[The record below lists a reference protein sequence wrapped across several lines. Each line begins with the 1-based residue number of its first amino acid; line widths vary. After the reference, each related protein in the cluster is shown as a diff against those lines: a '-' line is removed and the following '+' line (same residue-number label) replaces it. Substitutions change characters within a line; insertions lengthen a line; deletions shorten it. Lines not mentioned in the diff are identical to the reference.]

1 MGLTRGAARGLFTD
15 GERNMTH
22 TLTTLRLV
30 LRDWRD
36 SDLDAYAAL
45 NADPDVRKHFGSALT
60 PAQSDEEASRIRA
73 HFAARDYGYF
83 AVEVPG
89 IADFIGFVGLM
100 HGRYDIPG
108 FGLNWIDLGWRLAR
122 PHWGRGYAG
131 EAAQAVTD
139 FAFRELKLP
148 ELTAHTVPGNKRS
161 RRVMER
167 LGMTHDARDDFD
179 HPHIADGH
187 PLKPH
192 LLYRLN
198 PEQHYAANAAK
209 SL

>member
-1 MGLTRGAARGLFTD
+1 
-15 GERNMTH
+15 MTH

-36 SDLDAYAAL
+36 CDLEHYAAL
-45 NADPDVRKHFGSALT
+45 NADADVRKHFGSLLT
-60 PAQSDEEASRIRA
+60 RAESDAEAARIRA
-73 HFAARDYGYF
+73 HFAAREYGYF

-89 IADFIGFVGLM
+89 ITDFIGFVGLM

-108 FGLNWIDLGWRLAR
+108 FGLNWVDLGWRLAR
-122 PHWGRGYAG
+122 PFWGRGYAT

-161 RRVMER
+161 RRIMER
-167 LGMTHDARDDFD
+167 LGMTHTGSDDFN
-179 HPHIADGH
+179 HPYFEEGH

-192 LLYRLN
+192 VLYRLT
-198 PEQHYAANAAK
+198 PDQHYAANEAK